1 MINIIIITHGEF
13 GAYLVEAAEGIAAV
27 LGTDDSFGGLC
38 VGISARM
45 SVVEVR
51 GRLSEALERVRGK
64 GEMIVVTDM
73 PGGTP
78 ANVAIPLLKDR
89 PEVPVISGVNLYMLV
104 TAFNYRKTAATA
116 SELAEKM
123 LSAGQRAV
131 SNIRV
136 LLAGRA

>member
-1 MINIIIITHGEF
+1 MINIIIITHGEC
-13 GAYLVEAAEGIAAV
+13 GAYLVEAAEGIV
-27 LGTDDSFGGLC
+27 GPQDGGVLC

-45 SVVEVR
+45 SVDEVR

>member
-13 GAYLVEAAEGIAAV
+13 GAYLVEAAEGIV
-27 LGTDDSFGGLC
+27 GPQDGGVLC

>member
-13 GAYLVEAAEGIAAV
+13 GAYLVEAAEGIV
-27 LGTDDSFGGLC
+27 GPQDGGVLC

-104 TAFNYRKTAATA
+104 TAFNYRKTTATA
-116 SELAEKM
+116 AELAEKM
-123 LSAGQRAV
+123 LSAGKRAV

>member
-13 GAYLVEAAEGIAAV
+13 GAYLVEAAEGIV
-27 LGTDDSFGGLC
+27 GPQDGGVLC

-45 SVVEVR
+45 SVDEVR

-123 LSAGQRAV
+123 LSAGKRAV